1 MIDFFTKCFSSSNY
15 SKYVAAARNLSK
27 WGNAKA
33 AFILFTSCLV
43 QCIGDLGGEVIRGAG
58 PVSEI
63 SFWLR
68 SQLVR
73 EP

>member
-43 QCIGDLGGEVIRGAG
+43 QCIGDLGRRGYKRSGAG
-58 PVSEI
+58 IGNFFLAEI
-63 SFWLR
+63 ATR
-68 SQLVR
+68 A
-73 EP
+73 